1 MSFIAVVPAELGFII
16 IDALSHSNNNI
27 PMILGYNHF
36 CMGLSVGVFGGGKR
50 IMDQEYDLCCFG
62 EYFGMDEA
70 II

>member
-1 MSFIAVVPAELGFII
+1 
-16 IDALSHSNNNI
+16 
-27 PMILGYNHF
+27 MILGYNHF
-36 CMGLSVGVFGGGKR
+36 CMGLSVGVFGGAKR